1 MHLIQ
6 SISWTCLYYYTL
18 GGSLTP
24 VKLTWLELEVC
35 YGCYVV
41 VVNRNCS
48 VTFCQTDLNKLKYK
62 LNRFGKLNLQSK
74 CSTFACYTGTRQADV
89 NL

>member
-6 SISWTCLYYYTL
+6 SISWTRLYHYTL

-24 VKLTWLELEVC
+24 VKTTWLKLEVC

-41 VVNRNCS
+41 VVKRNCS
-48 VTFCQTDLNKLKYK
+48 VTFCQTDLNTLKYK
-62 LNRFGKLNLQSK
+62 LNRFGKLNLQPK
-74 CSTFACYTGTRQADV
+74 CGTFACYTSTRQADV